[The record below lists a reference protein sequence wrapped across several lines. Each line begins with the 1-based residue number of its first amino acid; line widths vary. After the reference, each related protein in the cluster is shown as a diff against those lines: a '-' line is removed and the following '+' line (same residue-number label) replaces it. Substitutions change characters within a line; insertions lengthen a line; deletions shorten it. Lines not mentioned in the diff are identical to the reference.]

1 MKIQKTSMRL
11 VKYSEMLSEIEN
23 TENHLLLGNGFNYSL
38 GVNTGYKNI
47 FEVMKEHNP
56 IYNTLNIEN
65 DNFDIEG
72 IIGRLKSN
80 INTPDKDFLHL
91 FINNQVKKD
100 FVKACFSIVKES
112 IKNIYEEKNNGIGLL
127 FKNFTNY
134 FSLNLDPF
142 LYLLL
147 LKYKKNDKILAFN
160 NSIPFIEIDLNIQT
174 SDKYKT
180 IKDIYFTYKKDIFD
194 SNDIKILEKDFSK
207 LTRTDFEKQLSDV
220 LKSKNIKDYKKC
232 LEVLYEELRS
242 NSIQLEIKDGFTF
255 SEPLTLFKYNP
266 EINRN
271 LFFLHGAFHLYKD
284 KKSIYKITKT
294 SEKALYEII
303 DEILDNESEELI
315 CVFTNENKI
324 NEIND
329 SPYLKNNLDE
339 LSRLNGS
346 IVIIGS
352 SLDENDKHIFDCINE
367 SNLNKVYFASS
378 ENRFEKDNE
387 KLKSLFPRKEFA
399 LFDRDTVSYDNIENS
414 LEEIESSK

>member
-1 MKIQKTSMRL
+1 MSL

-56 IYNTLNIEN
+56 IYYSLNIEN
-65 DNFDIEG
+65 ENYDIEG
-72 IIGRLKSN
+72 IIGRLKNN

-100 FVKACFSIVKES
+100 FIKACFSIVKES

-127 FKNFTNY
+127 FKNFTTY

-147 LKYKKNDKILAFN
+147 LKYRKNDNILAFN
-160 NSIPFIEIDLNIQT
+160 NAIPFKEIDLNIQT

-194 SNDIKILEKDFSK
+194 SNGNKILEKDFNK
-207 LTRTDFEKQLSDV
+207 LTKTDFEKQLSDV

-242 NSIQLEIKDGFTF
+242 DLIQLEIKDGFTY
-255 SEPLTLFKYNP
+255 SEPLALFKYNP

-294 SEKALYEII
+294 NEKALYDII
-303 DEILDNESEELI
+303 DEILDNESKELI

-329 SPYLKNNLDE
+329 SPYLKRNLDE
-339 LSRLNGS
+339 LSNLNGS

-352 SLDENDKHIFDCINE
+352 SLDDNDKHIFDCINK

-387 KLKSLFPRKEFA
+387 KLKSLFPNKDFV
-399 LFDRDTVSYDNIENS
+399 LFDRDTISYENIENS